1 MTDDV
6 VNWRCLEGLVDVS
19 GIRDEIEAALAEDSR
34 TGGLRAI
41 IRGAVERG
49 APGLAEP
56 GRVVEHAVEAVRG
69 FIASAPTVL
78 EATIQAAREAGI
90 EDQVRPIFETALSY
104 MAEEGDFIPDSI
116 GLAGLLDDAYLIH
129 GLMQEISDRHRV
141 LHGRALLP
149 SGTFDLMRDIK
160 RLIGEPTGTR
170 LDVAI
175 VAFARRA
182 NVRETIEQIVRRI
195 GDHGL
200 GFELPSAIASAD
212 RENPLAA
219 VPPLDLG
226 SLGG

>member
-1 MTDDV
+1 M
-6 VNWRCLEGLVDVS
+6 DVS
-19 GIRDEIEAALAEDSR
+19 GIRGEIEAALAEDGR

-56 GRVVEHAVEAVRG
+56 GRVVDHAVEAVRG
-69 FIASAPTVL
+69 FIGSAPTVL
-78 EATIQAAREAGI
+78 EATMEAAREAGI

-104 MAEEGDFIPDSI
+104 MEEEGDFIPDSI

-129 GLMQEISDRHRV
+129 GLMQEISERHRAMQ
-141 LHGRALLP
+141 GRSLLP
-149 SGTFDLMRDIK
+149 PGTFDLMRDIK
-160 RLIGEPTGTR
+160 RLIGEPTATR

-175 VAFARRA
+175 VAFARRQ
-182 NVRETIEQIVRRI
+182 NVRETIDQIVRRI

-200 GFELPSAIASAD
+200 GIELPSAVASSGG
-212 RENPLAA
+212 ENLLAL

-226 SLGG
+226 SVSG

>member
-1 MTDDV
+1 M
-6 VNWRCLEGLVDVS
+6 DVS
-19 GIRDEIEAALAEDSR
+19 GIRGEIEAALAEDSQ
-34 TGGLRAI
+34 TGGLRAL

-56 GRVVEHAVEAVRG
+56 GRVVDGAVDALRG
-69 FIASAPTVL
+69 FIASAPAVL
-78 EATIQAAREAGI
+78 EATMQASREAGI
-90 EDQVRPIFETALSY
+90 EDRVRPIFETAFSY

-129 GLMQEISDRHRV
+129 GLMQEISERHRV
-141 LHGRALLP
+141 LKGRALLP
-149 SGTFDLMRDIK
+149 SGTFDLMPEIK
-160 RLIGEPTGTR
+160 RIIGEPTGTR

-200 GFELPSAIASAD
+200 GFDLPSAVGSPGG
-212 RENPLAA
+212 ENPLAE

-226 SLGG
+226 ALGG